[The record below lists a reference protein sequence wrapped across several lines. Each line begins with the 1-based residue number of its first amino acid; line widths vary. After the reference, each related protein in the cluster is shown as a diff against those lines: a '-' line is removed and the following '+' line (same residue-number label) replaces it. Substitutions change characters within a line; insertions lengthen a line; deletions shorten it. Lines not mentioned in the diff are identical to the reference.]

1 MIPRRLSSGIDVYRI
16 WYKITFQRGR
26 ILSTDPE
33 AWRRYSDPAVFSSAA
48 AFFSCDAQPPS
59 VRVSEEPVRAGARV
73 QRLEFASRRPLSF
86 PETNR
91 AVGHLYT
98 PLERPAAPVVVLSHG
113 WAHRGRRGIERLY
126 VRPLLRRKL
135 AVLLPAH
142 PLHYERTPQGAYSGE
157 MMVSGDAALTVEAF
171 RQAVTD
177 ANAAVNYLIASGRRR
192 WGLFGYSLG
201 GYIAGLLA
209 AARQDAAFLVI
220 AGCGDSVMSPILET
234 RLGRNVREDLS
245 HSGLLDRRKLELFW
259 GTISPSRWTPAV
271 PLDRILLIAGRYD
284 RIMLPASVERLW
296 RAWNRPAIRWL
307 PRGHYTLLAAP
318 GALMRQALPF
328 MERRFEG
335 EFEAA
340 RAREGDEAGARPQ
353 VGGKGERNGEIV
365 APSETA

>member
-33 AWRRYSDPAVFSSAA
+33 AWRRYADPSVFSSAG
-48 AFFSCDAQPPS
+48 AFFSCDATPPS
-59 VRVSEEPVRAGARV
+59 VRIFEEPVRAGARV
-73 QRLEFASRRPLSF
+73 QRLEFASKRPLTF

-98 PLERPAAPVVVLSHG
+98 PLGRPDAPVVVLSHG
-113 WAHRGRRGIERLY
+113 WAHRSRRGIERLY

-177 ANAAVNYLIASGRRR
+177 INAAVNYLISSGRRR

-209 AARQDAAFLVI
+209 AAREDAAFLVI
-220 AGCGDSVMSPILET
+220 AGCGDSVISPILDT

-245 HSGLLDRRKLELFW
+245 HSGLLDRKKLELFW
-259 GTISPSRWTPAV
+259 GTISPSRWRPV
-271 PLDRILLIAGRYD
+271 VRRDRILLVAGRYD
-284 RIMLPASVERLW
+284 RIMLAESVERLW
-296 RAWNRPAIRWL
+296 RAWNRPAIHWL

-318 GALMRQALPF
+318 GALMRHAIPF
-328 MERRFEG
+328 MERRLSG
-335 EFEAA
+335 EFSALGTQ
-340 RAREGDEAGARPQ
+340 EGDEPGAEPR
-353 VGGKGERNGEIV
+353 VGGKGEREDEIA
-365 APSETA
+365 APSEAG